1 MQARQSLVFEAK
13 RSYLIRQVENV
24 AVVEGHVMTVAT
36 KYKQV
41 VLEDNSRVTI
51 PSSRSLS
58 LHVEDLSILVLA
70 NHRRDAAIIL
80 H

>member
-1 MQARQSLVFEAK
+1 MVFEAEGANF
-13 RSYLIRQVENV
+13 IRQVENV

-41 VLEDNSRVTI
+41 VLEDNSCVTI

-58 LHVEDLSILVLA
+58 LHVEDLGILVLA
-70 NHRRDAAIIL
+70 NHWRDAAIIL

>member
-1 MQARQSLVFEAK
+1 MVFEAEGANF
-13 RSYLIRQVENV
+13 IRQVENV

-36 KYKQV
+36 KDKQV
-41 VLEDNSRVTI
+41 VLEYNSRVTI

>member
-1 MQARQSLVFEAK
+1 MVFEAEGTNF
-13 RSYLIRQVENV
+13 IRQIENV

-36 KYKQV
+36 KDKQV

-51 PSSRSLS
+51 SSSRSLS